1 MKAVFALGL
10 VALAA
15 AQPAPTHFGFTSDR
29 THPRADG
36 VHKNLTLVTRDSSNV
51 AGTNPSTWGVC
62 PTNIATCQGNNSQ
75 TGKVIVKAYPLGRF
89 CHYDETASACKCR
102 CNVADTTM
110 LTKKEQNDFPGT
122 LDQATQDKWPE
133 CPAELATCS
142 KISTVQG
149 LNGPFHKLN
158 ITHTPLEHVCVHNM
172 NDNNC
177 VCKCSHFTS

>member
-1 MKAVFALGL
+1 MGFMSKALMAFNAV
-10 VALAA
+10 
-15 AQPAPTHFGFTSDR
+15 
-29 THPRADG
+29 
-36 VHKNLTLVTRDSSNV
+36 LTFY
-51 AGTNPSTWGVC
+51 
-62 PTNIATCQGNNSQ
+62 IMNSQ
-75 TGKVIVKAYPLGRF
+75 DRRFAAVDAEAKA
-89 CHYDETASACKCR
+89 K
-102 CNVADTTM
+102 
-110 LTKKEQNDFPGT
+110 